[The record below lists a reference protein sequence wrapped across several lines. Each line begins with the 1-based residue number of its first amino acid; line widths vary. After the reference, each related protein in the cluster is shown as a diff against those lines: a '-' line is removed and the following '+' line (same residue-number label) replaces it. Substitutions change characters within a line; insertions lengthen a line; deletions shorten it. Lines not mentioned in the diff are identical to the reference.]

1 MPLIIITSI
10 LIGISLIIFIMIQ
23 VDLKKKAR
31 LLQEEIYHKL
41 NTFGKVY
48 DQDHHVL
55 FDYQDETYEVLFFRV
70 GLNSELTINSKT
82 IWEIRD
88 AGSSRLID
96 QSSFLSSPYKKI
108 VFIYPS
114 TLVIKRFINE
124 NEMVFVKINQAFYD
138 MYVLRAF
145 EIDAFF
151 ESHVS

>member
-10 LIGISLIIFIMIQ
+10 LIGISLAIYIWIQ
-23 VDLKKKAR
+23 IDIKKKAR
-31 LLQEEIYHKL
+31 LLQENTYEKL
-41 NTFGKVY
+41 KLLGKVY
-48 DQDHHVL
+48 DQGTHVL
-55 FDYQDETYEVLFFRV
+55 FDYQDETYEILFFRV
-70 GLNSELTINSKT
+70 GLNSELTINSRT

-88 AGSSRLID
+88 AGTSRLID

-108 VFIYPS
+108 VLIHPS

-124 NEMVFVKINQAFYD
+124 NEMVFVKPTESFYD

-151 ESHVS
+151 ERGI